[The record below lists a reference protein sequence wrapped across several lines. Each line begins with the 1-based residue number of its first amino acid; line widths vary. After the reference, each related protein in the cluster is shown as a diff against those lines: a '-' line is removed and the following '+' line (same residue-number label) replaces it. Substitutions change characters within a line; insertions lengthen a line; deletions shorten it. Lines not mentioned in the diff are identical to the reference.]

1 MDAMNDTSGTRQYLT
16 FRVAGEEYALG
27 ILHVRE
33 IIEFSGSTRV
43 PGTPPWIHGVIN
55 LRGHVVPVVD
65 LSVRFGTGPTAVT
78 PWTCAVI
85 AELRAGEETMV
96 MGLLADAV
104 SQVLEI
110 DGASIEPAPAF
121 GTAARTEYLR
131 GVARAE
137 GKLVLLLDVDCLLTA
152 GEAAALPAGEP
163 AAAAG

>member
-1 MDAMNDTSGTRQYLT
+1 MKPTNDISGTMQYLT

-33 IIEFSGSTRV
+33 IIEFSASTRV

-55 LRGHVVPVVD
+55 LRGRVVPVVD
-65 LSVRFGTGPTAVT
+65 LSVRFGTGPTEVT

-85 AELRAGEETMV
+85 AEVRAGDETIV

-110 DGASIEPAPAF
+110 DDGAIEPPPAF

-137 GKLVLLLDVDCLLTA
+137 GKLVLLLDIDCLLAA
-152 GEAAALPAGEP
+152 GEAAALPSGEP
-163 AAAAG
+163 VAAAG